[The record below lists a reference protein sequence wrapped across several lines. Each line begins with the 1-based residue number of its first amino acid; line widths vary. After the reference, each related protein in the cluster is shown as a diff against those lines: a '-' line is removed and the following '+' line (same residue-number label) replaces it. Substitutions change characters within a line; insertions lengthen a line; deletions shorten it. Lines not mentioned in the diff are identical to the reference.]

1 MKKTGL
7 GVLASGRGTNLQA
20 ILDACGEGRL
30 PAEVKVVLS
39 DVYDARALERAR
51 SAGVPAVYLDPGR
64 FKTRLEPHAE
74 LSYVN
79 CLKQHE
85 VELVLLA
92 GFMRILHK
100 EFLSAFSERIMNI
113 HPALLPSFPGLDAQK
128 QALERGV
135 RFSGCTV
142 HFVDDSV
149 DGGPIILQSVVPV
162 EQDDTVETL
171 SERILEAEHRTY
183 CDAIKLF
190 CEGRLKIEGRRVRI
204 L

>member
-20 ILDACGEGRL
+20 ILDACREGRI
-30 PAEVKVVLS
+30 PGEVRVVIS
-39 DVYDARALERAR
+39 DVRNTRALERAC
-51 SAGVPAVYLDPGR
+51 SAGVPALYLDPGR
-64 FKTRLEPHAE
+64 FKTRLEPNAE
-74 LSYVN
+74 LAYAD
-79 CLKQHE
+79 CLKQYG

-100 EFLSAFSERIMNI
+100 EFLSEFPERIMNI
-113 HPALLPSFPGLDAQK
+113 HPALLPAFPGLDAQR

-142 HFVDDSV
+142 HFVDESV

-162 EQDDTVETL
+162 EQNDTVETL
-171 SERILEAEHRTY
+171 SERILEAEHKTY

-190 CEGRLKIEGRRVRI
+190 CEGRLKIQGRRVRI